1 MPRASRPALIS
12 QFDNRIPFLV
22 DGTIHT
28 VDKATHSRQTPPRRG
43 GFDPKEDS

>member
-22 DGTIHT
+22 DGTIQG
-28 VDKATHSRQTPPRRG
+28 VDKATELVGQALDELS
-43 GFDPKEDS
+43 E